1 MLKGIE
7 TKSESVKIACLSICT
22 RLFKV
27 FGQLILRSATNLV
40 NKDQC
45 MKAIVEQMTKGSSIN
60 LRKKASQCMGA
71 YSQVLNSN
79 QLSNLCTQLITTITA
94 SKSKAEII
102 IQMQCFSE
110 MSKFI
115 RQKLAPYLQKIL
127 PLVQGLMMKIDP
139 KTSADEQNDLT
150 GACLETL
157 QQIVKSCPREVATYI
172 PELFKNSLTLL
183 EYDPNFVYDN
193 NVKMADDEEDGG
205 WGSDF
210 ENDV

>member
-1 MLKGIE
+1 
-7 TKSESVKIACLSICT
+7 
-22 RLFKV
+22 
-27 FGQLILRSATNLV
+27 
-40 NKDQC
+40 
-45 MKAIVEQMTKGSSIN
+45 
-60 LRKKASQCMGA
+60 
-71 YSQVLNSN
+71 
-79 QLSNLCTQLITTITA
+79 
-94 SKSKAEII
+94 
-102 IQMQCFSE
+102 
-110 MSKFI
+110 
-115 RQKLAPYLQKIL
+115 
-127 PLVQGLMMKIDP
+127 MMKIDP
-139 KTSADEQNDLT
+139 KTSVDEQNDLT